1 VKARVMLAGAAV
13 LALLLPSTASAQVT
27 TSASAMAHQGPNGLK
42 VGDGRLH
49 PFVDL
54 EPRLDTAAGFF
65 PVGAGG
71 TPSLN
76 PSPEVVMH
84 LRPGVKF
91 ELPSNAVSIDFNGAV
106 EYLYFTGL
114 LTPGSYVASRL
125 EGAADLAVTV
135 NRQGSVELQA
145 GDDFS
150 YSDKTRNLALGV
162 GALSLFNEARAQL
175 DIRPGGGALEISP
188 RGAFGLE
195 QFQPLSLVPPAGC
208 NVPSCNPANVSQMN
222 YTNFRAGLDGR
233 WKFLPKTA
241 IVLESNF
248 DARGYANTTFN
259 SPALLLRVV
268 GGLQGLLTTKVAV
281 VAKAGWGYDF
291 ATPPTAGT
299 NANTFIGHLELS
311 YLMTEASV
319 FKVGYYR
326 TLEPTPVYQTSRDDR
341 IYGDARLLLSGRL
354 TLRAYG
360 SVDFLGFNGGVDRF
374 DTALTLDPG
383 AEYQI
388 LPWLFAAAGYTLTTR
403 TSSGANASA
412 ASTDK
417 YTRHEAHVRIT
428 AAY

>member
-1 VKARVMLAGAAV
+1 MKARVMLAGAAV
-13 LALLLPSTASAQVT
+13 LALLLPSTASAQLT
-27 TSASAMAHQGPNGLK
+27 TSASATAHQGPNGLK

-65 PVGAGG
+65 PVGPGG
-71 TPSLN
+71 TTASL
-76 PSPEVVMH
+76 SPEVVLH
-84 LRPGVKF
+84 LRPGMKF
-91 ELPSNAVSIDFNGAV
+91 ELPSNAVAIDFNGAL
-106 EYLYFTGL
+106 EYLYYTGL

-125 EGAADLAVTV
+125 EGAANLNATV

-145 GDDFS
+145 GDDFA

-175 DIRPGGGALEISP
+175 DIRPGGGALEITP

-195 QFQPLSLVPPAGC
+195 QFRPLSLVVPAGC
-208 NVPSCNPANVSQMN
+208 SPGTLTCDPNAVAQMD
-222 YTNFRAGLDGR
+222 YTNFRGGLDAR

-248 DARGYANTTFN
+248 DARAYANPAFD
-259 SPALLLRVV
+259 ALLLRVV

-281 VAKAGWGYDF
+281 VAKAGWAYDF
-291 ATPPTAGT
+291 ATPLVAGA
-299 NANTFIGHLELS
+299 NANTFIGHVELS
-311 YLMTEASV
+311 YLMTEATV

-326 TLEPTPVYQTSRDDR
+326 TVDPTPVYQTARDDR
-341 IYGDARLLLSGRL
+341 VYGDARLLLSGRL

-360 SVDFLGFNGGVDRF
+360 AVDFLGFFGGQDRF
-374 DTALTLDPG
+374 DTAFTIDPA
-383 AEYQI
+383 AEYQV
-388 LPWLFAAAGYTLTTR
+388 LPWLYGAAGYTLSTR
-403 TSSGANASA
+403 SSSGARRSGA
-412 ASTDK
+412 ATDN
-417 YTRHEAHVRIT
+417 YFRHEAYLRIT